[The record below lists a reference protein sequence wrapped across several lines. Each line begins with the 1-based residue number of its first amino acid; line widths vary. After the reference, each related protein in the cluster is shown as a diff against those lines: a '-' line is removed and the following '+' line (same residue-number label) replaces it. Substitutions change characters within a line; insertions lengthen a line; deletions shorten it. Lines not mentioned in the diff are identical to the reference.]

1 MKTEIL
7 LLFLLIQFIV
17 QLVMYIPFYKICRR
31 VLFFFFSAYKYIN
44 YWLKKLELDMVLPK
58 ILLFPKVYVSFFAVY
73 LFCLNICVSIFVK
86 LFTSEG
92 AMTGMTNLFASVFIG
107 LISVCQAY
115 AFKKKW
121 NIEYSKL
128 K

>member
-17 QLVMYIPFYKICRR
+17 QLVIYIPFYKICRR
-31 VLFFFFSAYKYIN
+31 VLFFFFTVYKNIN
-44 YWLKKLELDMVLPK
+44 YWLKKSELDVFLPK

-73 LFCLNICVSIFVK
+73 LFCLNISVSLFVK
-86 LFTSEG
+86 LFTSDG

-107 LISVCQAY
+107 LISAY
-115 AFKKKW
+115 QVYSFKKKW
-121 NIEYSKL
+121 NLEYSKI